1 MDPLTFV
8 ETFPSA
14 VVQVVG
20 ALDLVPGEVGV
31 RPRRLPAWTAPQIP
45 TLNYDFVL
53 TMTSG
58 VRLATR
64 TSASTIELVAE
75 IIGINPYA
83 QTPAPVVLEL
93 VVDGVRRTHR
103 IVPPEHATLVDP
115 HTYSIVRRVAP
126 VTLRFGG
133 LGNHAK
139 NIELWLP
146 HSCSVELVELRADA
160 PLESPVDP
168 RPTWVHHGSSISQGG
183 EASAPTQTWP
193 VIAAARSRSSV
204 LNLGFSGNAV
214 ADPFVARTIRDLPA
228 EAISLEIGINVVNG
242 DLMRRRSFEPALHG
256 FLDTV
261 RDGHPEVPLLL
272 IGPIPCP
279 SVETLPGPTIIR
291 LGLAASGGDPRQLE
305 QGSMSLDVVRQALA
319 TVIRQ
324 RGDANVHYLDGR
336 RLLTPNEVGD
346 LDDGLHPNAKALSRM
361 GRRFARL
368 AFDHEGPFSGLS
380 ARPTARRR

>member
-1 MDPLTFV
+1 MDALTHV

-14 VVQVVG
+14 VVKVVG
-20 ALDLVPGEVGV
+20 ALDLAPGDVGV

-45 TLNYDFVL
+45 TANYDFVL

-75 IIGINPYA
+75 IIGINPYG
-83 QTPAPVVLEL
+83 QTPAPVVFEL
-93 VVDGVRRTHR
+93 VVDGVRRSQR
-103 IVPPEHATLVDP
+103 IVPPEHATLVEP
-115 HTYSIVRRVAP
+115 VGYSVVRRVAP
-126 VTLRFGG
+126 ITLRFGG
-133 LGNHAK
+133 LGTEPK

-160 PLESPVDP
+160 PLETSVDP
-168 RPTWVHHGSSISQGG
+168 RPQWVHHGSSISQGG

-193 VIAAARSRSSV
+193 VIAAARSKSAV
-204 LNLGFSGNAV
+204 VNLGFSGNAV

-228 EAISLEIGINVVNG
+228 DAISLEIGINVVNG
-242 DLMRRRSFEPALHG
+242 DLMRRRSFEPVLHG

-261 RDGHPEVPLLL
+261 REGHPDVPLML

-279 SVETLPGPTIIR
+279 SVETLPGPTIIHR
-291 LGLAASGGDPRQLE
+291 GMAASGGDPRQLE
-305 QGSMSLDVVRQALA
+305 QGSMSLDIVREALA
-319 TVIRQ
+319 TVLRQ
-324 RGDANVHYLDGR
+324 RDDDRLHYLDGR

-361 GRRFARL
+361 GTRFARL
-368 AFDHEGPFSGLS
+368 AFGPGGPFAGL
-380 ARPTARRR
+380 